1 VTASSTARPSRA
13 PRGPTR
19 AERLLAQFHE
29 EAKVASH
36 KLDWQMLRELYP
48 YARPHLWLY
57 LASFSLMPVG
67 AITVVMQPRLL
78 QRAIDAVGPGMSSA
92 PLTIVAWQ
100 FGVLILLRFI
110 AGAIET
116 YCMQLAGQRT
126 LADLRA
132 SVFGHIQKLSMGYFD
147 RTPVGRIV
155 TRVTNDI
162 DALGELF
169 ASGAVTAVGDVVL
182 LICIVIAMLQLDA
195 QLSLV
200 AFLALPVL
208 AVGVEGCRR
217 VLRAAQRRIRAQTA
231 QLNAFL
237 NEQVQGIQVVQAFS
251 RERECQEAYAEINRE
266 YREAYRASIGADAL
280 MYSLVET
287 VAAIS
292 VGLVLWYT
300 ARRLGLAG
308 SPLDAELQK
317 GTFVALYA
325 YIQQFFVP
333 ARELSSKYTMIQSAL
348 ASAERVFGLLA
359 VSELDAP
366 LVEASARASSASTGA
381 AGSAPAAPS
390 PLAPAGA
397 APLIEFQDVTFR
409 YKADGPPVLDR
420 VSLRIARGET
430 VAVVGATGAGKT
442 SVTSLLLR
450 FYEAQQGAV
459 RVGGEDVREIPARAL
474 RERFAMV
481 QQDVFLFAGD
491 LLFNIA
497 LGDPAPDRA
506 RAEAALS
513 RVGAL
518 PIFAARG
525 GLDMRIVE
533 RGANLSAGERQLI
546 AFARALYRDPEVLIL
561 DEATANIDSETEAVL
576 QTAVDALVAQ
586 RTALVIAH
594 RLSTIRRAHRILVFH
609 RGRIVEQGSHAE
621 LVALDGVYA
630 RLYQLQFAEP
640 EAEPLTA

>member
-1 VTASSTARPSRA
+1 VSASPTARRSSRA

-48 YARPHLWLY
+48 YARPHLVLY
-57 LASFSLMPVG
+57 IASFLLMPIG
-67 AITVVMQPRLL
+67 AITVVLQPRLL
-78 QRAIDAVGPGMSSA
+78 QRAIDSVGPGMSSE
-92 PLTIVAWQ
+92 PLAIVAWQ
-100 FGVLILLRFI
+100 FGALILLRFV
-110 AGAIET
+110 AGSIET

-132 SVFGHIQKLSMGYFD
+132 SVFAHIQKLSISYFD

-169 ASGAVTAVGDVVL
+169 ASGAVTALGDVVL
-182 LICIVIAMLQLDA
+182 LICIVIAMLQLDL
-195 QLSLV
+195 QLSLI
-200 AFLALPVL
+200 AFLALPLL

-266 YREAYRASIGADAL
+266 YREAYRSSIGADAL

-300 ARRLGLAG
+300 ARRLGLSA
-308 SPLDAELQK
+308 SPTDAELQK
-317 GTFVALYA
+317 GAFVALYA

-348 ASAERVFGLLA
+348 ASAERVFGLLSVA
-359 VSELDAP
+359 ELDAP
-366 LVEASARASSASTGA
+366 LA
-381 AGSAPAAPS
+381 
-390 PLAPAGA
+390 APAGSPA
-397 APLIEFQDVTFR
+397 VAGRETGPLIEFKDVTFR
-409 YKADGPPVLDR
+409 YKAEGAPVLDR
-420 VSLRIARGET
+420 VSLRIERGET

-450 FYEAQQGAV
+450 FYEAQQGQV
-459 RVGGEDVREIPARAL
+459 LVGGRDVRELHAQELRA
-474 RERFAMV
+474 RFAMV

-497 LGDPAPDRA
+497 IGDDAPDRA
-506 RAEAALS
+506 RAEAALA

-518 PIFAARG
+518 PIFGARG
-525 GLDMRIVE
+525 GLDMRIAE

-576 QTAVDALVAQ
+576 QTAVDALLAQ

-609 RGRIVEQGSHAE
+609 RGRLVEQGSHAE
-621 LVALDGVYA
+621 LVALGGVYA
-630 RLYQLQFAEP
+630 RLYQLQFAQP
-640 EAEPLTA
+640 QDEPLSA

>member
-1 VTASSTARPSRA
+1 VSTSTAARRSSRP
-13 PRGPTR
+13 PRGASR

-29 EAKVASH
+29 EAKVASQ

-48 YARPHLWLY
+48 YARPHLVLY
-57 LASFSLMPVG
+57 VSSFLLMPVG
-67 AITVVMQPRLL
+67 ALTVVLQPRLL
-78 QRAIDAVGPGMSSA
+78 QRAIDSVGPGLSSA

-100 FGVLILLRFI
+100 FGALILLRFV
-110 AGAIET
+110 AASIET

-132 SVFGHIQKLSMGYFD
+132 SVFAHIQRLSIAYFD

-169 ASGAVTAVGDVVL
+169 ASGAVTALGDVVL
-182 LICIVIAMLQLDA
+182 LICIVIAMLQLDW

-200 AFLALPVL
+200 AYLALPVL
-208 AVGVEGCRR
+208 AVGVETCRR
-217 VLRAAQRRIRAQTA
+217 VMRAAQRRIRAQTA

-251 RERECQEAYAEINRE
+251 RERECQDAYAEINRD
-266 YREAYRASIGADAL
+266 YREAYRRSIGADAV

-292 VGLVLWYT
+292 VGLVLWYA
-300 ARRLGLAG
+300 ARRLGLAPAG
-308 SPLDAELQK
+308 TDAELQK
-317 GTFVALYA
+317 GTFVAFYA

-333 ARELSSKYTMIQSAL
+333 ARELSSKYTIIQSAL
-348 ASAERVFGLLA
+348 ASAERVFGLLS

-366 LVEASARASSASTGA
+366 LA
-381 AGSAPAAPS
+381 APQPLSAAPS
-390 PLAPAGA
+390 TA
-397 APLIEFQDVTFR
+397 LIEFRDVTFR
-409 YKADGPPVLDR
+409 YKTDGGPVLDR
-420 VSLRIARGET
+420 ISLRVARGET

-442 SVTSLLLR
+442 SVTSLLMR
-450 FYEAQQGAV
+450 FYDAQEGQVLVSGQ
-459 RVGGEDVREIPARAL
+459 DVRELPARAL

-497 LGDPAPDRA
+497 LGDQAPDRA
-506 RAEAALS
+506 RAEAALA
-513 RVGAL
+513 RVGAT
-518 PIFAARG
+518 PIFAVRG
-525 GLDMRIVE
+525 GLDMQIAE

-546 AFARALYRDPEVLIL
+546 AFARALYRDPEILIL

-576 QTAVDALVAQ
+576 QSAVDTLLAQ

-630 RLYQLQFAEP
+630 RLYQLQFAETP
-640 EAEPLTA
+640 AEESLSA

>member
-1 VTASSTARPSRA
+1 MSAPPTTRPSSRA
-13 PRGPTR
+13 PSAPTR

-29 EAKVASH
+29 EAKIASQ
-36 KLDWQMLRELYP
+36 KLDWQMLRELVP
-48 YARPHLWLY
+48 YARPHVALY
-57 LASFSLMPVG
+57 LASFLLMPVG
-67 AITVVMQPRLL
+67 AFAVVLQPRLL
-78 QRAIDAVGPGMSSA
+78 QRAVDAVGPGLPSG
-92 PLTIVAWQ
+92 PLTVVAWQ
-100 FGVLILLRFI
+100 FGALILLRFV

-132 SVFGHIQKLSMGYFD
+132 NVFGHIQKLSIGYFD

-169 ASGAVTAVGDVVL
+169 ASGAVTALGDVVL
-182 LICIVIAMLQLDA
+182 LICIVIAMVQLDP

-200 AFLALPVL
+200 AFLALPLL
-208 AVGVEGCRR
+208 AAGVEGCRR
-217 VLRAAQRRIRAQTA
+217 VLRTAQRRIRAQTA

-266 YREAYRASIGADAL
+266 YREAYRRSIGADAL
-280 MYSLVET
+280 MYSLVES

-292 VGLVLWYT
+292 VGLVLWYA
-300 ARRLGLAG
+300 ARRLGLSAM
-308 SPLDAELQK
+308 DAELQK
-317 GTFVALYA
+317 GTFVAFYA

-348 ASAERVFGLLA
+348 ASAERVFGLLS

-366 LVEASARASSASTGA
+366 VAASAGPSE
-381 AGSAPAAPS
+381 SAP
-390 PLAPAGA
+390 G
-397 APLIEFQDVTFR
+397 PLIELRDVTFR
-409 YKADGPPVLDR
+409 YKAEGPPVLDR

-450 FYEAQQGAV
+450 FYDAQQGQV
-459 RVGGEDVREIPARAL
+459 LVGGRDVRGVPGNAL
-474 RERFAMV
+474 RERFAVV

-497 LGDPAPDRA
+497 LGDPAPDRG

-525 GLDMRIVE
+525 GLDMRIAE

-576 QTAVDALVAQ
+576 QTAVDALLAQ

-594 RLSTIRRAHRILVFH
+594 RLSTIRRADRILVFH
-609 RGRIVEQGSHAE
+609 HGRIVEQGTHAE
-621 LVALDGVYA
+621 LVALGGVYA
-630 RLYQLQFAEP
+630 RLYQLQFAEA
-640 EAEPLTA
+640 EASPLSA

>member
-1 VTASSTARPSRA
+1 VSASSRVRPSSRA

-29 EAKVASH
+29 EAKIASH

-48 YARPHLWLY
+48 YARPHLVLY
-57 LASFSLMPVG
+57 VASFLLMPIG
-67 AITVVMQPRLL
+67 ALTVVLQPRLL
-78 QRAIDAVGPGMSSA
+78 QRAIDSVGPGMSSA
-92 PLTIVAWQ
+92 PLTSVAWQ
-100 FGVLILLRFI
+100 FGALILLRFV
-110 AGAIET
+110 AGSIET

-132 SVFGHIQKLSMGYFD
+132 SVFAHIQKLSISYFD

-182 LICIVIAMLQLDA
+182 LICIVIAMLQLDL
-195 QLSLV
+195 QLTLV
-200 AFLALPVL
+200 AFLALPLL

-266 YREAYRASIGADAL
+266 YREAYRKSIGADAL

-300 ARRLGLAG
+300 ARRLGLSA
-308 SPLDAELQK
+308 SPTNAELQK
-317 GTFVALYA
+317 GAFVALYA

-348 ASAERVFGLLA
+348 ASAERVFGLLS
-359 VSELDAP
+359 VTELDAP
-366 LVEASARASSASTGA
+366 LVASSESPAVAPGA
-381 AGSAPAAPS
+381 
-390 PLAPAGA
+390 
-397 APLIEFQDVTFR
+397 LIEFKDVTFR
-409 YKADGPPVLDR
+409 YKSEGAPVLDR
-420 VSLRIARGET
+420 VSLRIERGET

-450 FYEAQQGAV
+450 FYDAQQGQV
-459 RVGGEDVREIPARAL
+459 LVGGRDVRELRAREL

-497 LGDPAPDRA
+497 IGDEAPDRT
-506 RAEAALS
+506 RAEAALV

-518 PIFAARG
+518 PIFAPRG
-525 GLDMRIVE
+525 GLDMRIAE

-576 QTAVDALVAQ
+576 QTAVDALLAQ

-609 RGRIVEQGSHAE
+609 RGRIVEQGNHAE

-640 EAEPLTA
+640 QDEPLSA